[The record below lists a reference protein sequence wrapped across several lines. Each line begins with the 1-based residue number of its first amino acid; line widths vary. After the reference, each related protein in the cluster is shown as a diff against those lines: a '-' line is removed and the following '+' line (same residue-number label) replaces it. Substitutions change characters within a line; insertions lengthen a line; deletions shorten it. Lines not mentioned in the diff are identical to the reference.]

1 MLFVASLSA
10 IGQDSALYRACNQ
23 KARTQ
28 AEMNAC
34 ANQEGARADAER
46 NRLYDRLRAAA
57 ADQPEASAKIKA
69 AENAWLGYRDAYLEE
84 MYPAADKQGAYG
96 SIYPMEAEMLRAKLT
111 RHHTAELKDVLQRYK
126 GGSE

>member
-1 MLFVASLSA
+1 MLFAASLSA

-34 ANQEGARADAER
+34 ANQEAARADAER
-46 NRLYDRLRAAA
+46 NRLYDRLLSAATT
-57 ADQPEASAKIKA
+57 QPEAATKIKA
-69 AENAWLGYRDAYLEE
+69 AEKAWLAYRDAYIEE
-84 MYPAADKQGAYG
+84 MYPAADKQAAYG

-111 RHHTAELKDVLQRYK
+111 GQHVAALKEVLQQYQ
-126 GGSE
+126 GGSK